1 MARTLKVVL
10 SLILAVA
17 CLATGLVPDVFG
29 AALVQSMQ
37 AHAEADK
44 AADDAQPVTGE
55 LTSGG
60 WRYRVCA
67 DGYIELLGYTDASAT
82 TLTLPAALEGAW
94 VVRIAENGFAENAA
108 LSDVTIPAQISEI
121 PDSAFSH
128 NASLT
133 IHAYNGTAA
142 LLFANKRGFVQD
154 NRSEF
159 DFFEDILDLSEMKSA
174 QWSLSGSSVTFEAPY
189 SRMLRA
195 GMKVYL
201 PRKGELTNG
210 LPVRIV
216 SCADGTASYE
226 ELNFADAIRSF
237 DVQNVQLTPDVENIQ
252 ILAEGVELDPTTAR
266 GTITGSFSAPLKF
279 NLKFK
284 VNERMSVSGSF
295 SYTPSMSV
303 SLDYGFFKLNELAY
317 ESKVAI
323 SYEMKITG
331 KTQKILAQSIKLARV
346 PMVSGSLVRLWLEL
360 TLEVNPEGEIT
371 VKGTMETSEKV
382 SLKNGK
388 VTKSKNVSNKPIN
401 LSAAVSLKAELK
413 GAIAMYL
420 GFESVKTNV
429 KVAELA
435 VSYGWKFS
443 AETSTEAVPACVDLT
458 YSQTFKVTLEAGI
471 LEAKVAGKEIRTT
484 KIFGGEVFNETHERA
499 KLHFEYALGK
509 FVSEC
514 TRSRY
519 ATVSYYIG
527 PNDQKAD
534 CMTITVNKGV
544 VLSKP
549 SNPSRSGYT
558 FEGWYKDDK
567 FKTLWDFANDK
578 VTEDV
583 TLYAKWISNATGAT
597 VTPAPEEPE
606 DEGPISD
613 SSRLLTAA
621 ESMPYLK
628 YEITGDGVE
637 ITGYNGRPIALTI
650 PDEIEGKKVVSIKER
665 AFKGCKTLKQI
676 VLPDGI
682 TTMGECAFQGT
693 YLTSVRT
700 PASWTKVVSSAPVVG
715 DVALMSPFAGCTTL
729 KSVAVPQGVTMVP
742 DYAFNGSAEDECPTA
757 SITSVSLPDTLTEIG
772 VYAFGETG
780 ISSIVLPDSIT
791 AMGSFAFAGSH
802 LSFVRTPVS
811 WTETIPYKRLNTY
824 YASPFEDCEMLKS
837 AVVPEG
843 VKVLPHSAFDFA
855 KNLVDISLPSTLE
868 EIGNNA
874 FCATSISSIKLPDG
888 LKVIGMEAF
897 AECDNL
903 KSIVLPDSITTMGT
917 NAFAY
922 TGLTSVRT
930 PLSWTD
936 IISPEYDD
944 GAYCHS
950 PFDCCDDL
958 KTIVVPEGVTKLP
971 DCAFHSNPIEGWI
984 PDVDVRLP
992 STLEEIGACAFS
1004 SSGISSIRL
1013 PEGLKVIGAS
1023 AFEDCGWLT
1032 DINLPDSI
1040 TTIGAY
1046 AFFWTSLTTVRTPLN
1061 WTKVTQGIHEYEGV
1075 SRKTGSPFEGCQTLK
1090 NVIVPEGVTVLPDNA
1105 FNFKEQNPF
1114 ALNVREYGD
1123 MTISLPST
1131 LTKVGEN
1138 AFAGTNFS
1146 EIVLPKSVAAIGAR
1160 AMASCTSLKR
1170 VVFMGDVQS
1179 MGEAVL
1185 EDTPVEQICAPSSG
1199 SSVRSYLE
1207 KNYPDVRLFGLPS
1220 DYHVLS
1226 WQNTGD
1232 AALPDQT
1239 VQAGMKITRPAEPSY
1254 AEHTFG
1260 GWYSDAAC
1268 TQAWDFEKDVM
1279 PDGNLTLYA
1288 RWLYT
1293 PAGFSYTIA
1302 DGRATIT
1309 KYEGSAV
1316 NLVIP
1321 DEIGGAAVGAL
1332 AAESIPDSVAR
1343 LTIPAGVAEIDAKAF
1358 RYAGGLTSI
1367 AVAAG
1372 NAVYRSEDGVLY
1384 RGDTLICYPQS
1395 RAGEKFT
1402 VPDGVS
1408 AIGERGFYDCDILRA
1423 LTIPAGVGS
1432 LGEYGVY
1439 DCDNLTSVA
1448 FAADVNAIADGNF
1461 LLCANDLN
1469 VTGPIG
1475 AEKLTAYA
1483 DGAYVNYNMYN
1494 LIYVQGGAAIASSS
1508 LRAGERIG
1516 ELPALEA
1523 EGEKAFLGW
1532 STTED
1537 SGSLWTAGDTLMPES
1552 DMVFYAVFGYL
1563 FEYEAAEGGVIL
1575 TKYTGAETRVKVPMS
1590 IDGQK
1595 VVGIRADCFED
1606 KSVTLLGDGG
1616 TLVEDFAGACGLSFE
1631 RIAYRLSFETN
1642 GGTKAAA
1649 RELCAGDEIILPTP
1663 VRQGYALNG
1672 WYTNAALTEAWT
1684 AGDPMPAGDLTL
1696 YARWK
1701 RTDETAV
1708 SIPFT
1713 FEETE
1718 GGLTITGFTGE
1729 FGKVEIPESINGQ
1742 TVVGIADYAFEGNA
1756 YMQVVSVPASVVSIG
1771 ENAFADS
1778 TLYSI
1783 TMAGVKTIGAHAFE
1797 GCAALAEVALPDTLT
1812 ALGAYAFQD
1821 CSALL
1826 NIELPQSVVALS
1838 EGLFSGC
1845 EWLVSVGLPAG
1856 LETIGAG
1863 AFRGCVR
1870 IAAIDVGA
1878 NVSEISPDAFEGC
1891 NALAAFSAA
1900 DGNMYYK
1907 AVDGVLFNKAGTQL
1921 MAYPAGRA
1929 DSIYAIP
1936 GGVTMIAANAM
1947 RSSRITELRLN
1958 DELTAI
1964 GEGALSGS
1972 MLLETIAFNKKLTDI
1987 GANAFEGCANL
1998 REVTIPDSVG
2008 KIGAEAFDM
2017 TGLTRIY
2024 IPPQTELGRNAVP
2037 ALDGLTIYGQADSE
2051 AEIYAEAQ
2059 GIRFIDSSRD
2069 IEVTGISIPETLSIQ
2084 PETTAALT
2092 AMLEPSDTTER
2103 RVLWSSADETVAAV
2117 TEDGVVQARSIGTT
2131 VITAKAANGS
2141 TAECTVT
2148 VAKEKI
2154 TAESIALSAAEIN
2167 LLVGEMRAVS
2177 ATVLPNNADDGAVS
2191 WSVEDPEIVSWI
2203 NGSLVGMAVG
2213 QTVLTATTAGGLK
2226 AQCTITVKPGPMGRP
2241 DFELPQVLKA
2251 IAPEAF
2257 TGLAMRI
2264 VLCPDGLETI
2274 GARAFAGCE
2283 ALRQIYIPASVA
2295 EIAADAFADC
2305 SRFLVIYGE
2314 EGSAA
2319 ERFADENGYAFSS
2332 KR

>member
-1 MARTLKVVL
+1 MSRTLKVVL

-67 DGYIELLGYTDASAT
+67 DGYIELLGYTDAFAT

-266 GTITGSFSAPLKF
+266 GTVTATGSVPLMF
-279 NLKFK
+279 TLNFE
-284 VNERMSVSGSF
+284 VNEILSVSGSI
-295 SYTPSMSV
+295 SYTPSLSASV
-303 SLDYGFFKLNELAY
+303 DYGFFKLNEFTY
-317 ESKVAI
+317 ENKSTI
-323 SYEMKITG
+323 SYEIKAIG
-331 KTQKILAQSIKLARV
+331 KRKLFKVESNPIKLASV
-346 PMVSGSLVRLWLEL
+346 PMISGTPLSCCLEL
-360 TLEVNPEGEIT
+360 VLEVTLEGEVSI
-371 VKGTMETSEKV
+371 KATMETSEKV
-382 SLKNGK
+382 SIKNGK
-388 VTKSKNVSNKPIN
+388 VTKSKSVSNKPIN
-401 LSAAVSLKAELK
+401 ISAAVGLEADFKVLINLK
-413 GAIAMYL
+413 L
-420 GFESVKTNV
+420 GFNVINNYVKI
-429 KVAELA
+429 AELA
-435 VSYGWKFS
+435 VSYGWKVS
-443 AETSTEAVPACVDLT
+443 AETSTETAPPCVDLT
-458 YSQTFKVTLEAGI
+458 LSQIFTVSLQAGVLEVKVVGMEV
-471 LEAKVAGKEIRTT
+471 KTT
-484 KIFGGEVFNETHERA
+484 KIFGGEIFNVTREVA
-499 KLHFEYALGK
+499 KLHFESGSMK

-527 PNDQKAD
+527 PNELR
-534 CMTITVNKGV
+534 TITVEKGAM
-544 VLSKP
+544 LSRP
-549 SNPSRSGYT
+549 SNPYRSGYT

-578 VTEDV
+578 VTGDI
-583 TLYAKWISNATGAT
+583 TLYAKWKNNATGVT

-606 DEGPISD
+606 DEGPIPD

-700 PASWTKVVSSAPVVG
+700 PASWTKVVSSASDASSEYEP
-715 DVALMSPFAGCTTL
+715 MSPFAGCTTL
-729 KSVAVPQGVTMVP
+729 KTVVVPQGVTIVP
-742 DYAFNGSAEDECPTA
+742 AYAFNGRVKDGYPTA

-772 VYAFGETG
+772 MYAFGETG

-791 AMGSFAFAGSH
+791 AMRSRAFSGTQLTSVRMPVGWTEIYSYDNDELSDYRSPFEGCTTLKSVIIPEGVTAVPEDAFGWVDSIEYISLPSTLIEIGDDAFTGTGISSIQLPNGLKTIGQFAFAYCDLLTGIELPDSITAMGASAFFDTA
-802 LSFVRTPVS
+802 LVSVRTPVS
-811 WTETIPYKRLNTY
+811 WTEVKTDEGEVYDGY
-824 YASPFEDCEMLKS
+824 CYSPFNGCDKLKTII
-837 AVVPEG
+837 VPEG
-843 VKVLPHSAFDFA
+843 VTRLPDCAFHAELDGWIRD
-855 KNLVDISLPSTLE
+855 VRVSLPSTLE
-868 EIGNNA
+868 EIGEHA
-874 FCATSISSIKLPDG
+874 FE
-888 LKVIGMEAF
+888 M
-897 AECDNL
+897 
-903 KSIVLPDSITTMGT
+903 
-917 NAFAY
+917 
-922 TGLTSVRT
+922 
-930 PLSWTD
+930 TD
-936 IISPEYDD
+936 
-944 GAYCHS
+944 
-950 PFDCCDDL
+950 
-958 KTIVVPEGVTKLP
+958 
-971 DCAFHSNPIEGWI
+971 
-984 PDVDVRLP
+984 
-992 STLEEIGACAFS
+992 
-1004 SSGISSIRL
+1004 ISSIRL
-1013 PEGLKVIGAS
+1013 PEGLKVIGTS
-1023 AFEDCGWLT
+1023 AFALCERLT
-1032 DINLPDSI
+1032 DINLPDSV

-1046 AFFWTSLTTVRTPLN
+1046 AFSWTGLTTVRTPLN
-1061 WTKVTQGIHEYEGV
+1061 WAKVIPYVDKDEA
-1075 SRKTGSPFEGCQTLK
+1075 KAGSPFEGCERLK
-1090 NVIVPEGVTVLPDNA
+1090 NVIVPEGVTVLPDNV
-1105 FNFKEQNPF
+1105 FNFKEQNPW
-1114 ALNVREYGD
+1114 VYYDHKYSD

-1160 AMASCTSLKR
+1160 AMASCASLKR

-1199 SSVRSYLE
+1199 SNVRSYLE
-1207 KNYPDVRLFGLPS
+1207 ENYPDVRLFGLPS

-1239 VQAGMKITRPAEPSY
+1239 VQAGLKITRPAEPSY

-1293 PAGFSYTIA
+1293 PAGFSYTIS

-1321 DEIGGAAVGAL
+1321 DEIGGAAVGVL

-1343 LTIPAGVAEIDAKAF
+1343 LTIPAGVTEIDAKAF

-1537 SGSLWTAGDTLMPES
+1537 GGSLWTAGDTLMPES

-1708 SIPFT
+1708 SVPFT

-1778 TLYSI
+1778 ALYSI

-1797 GCAALAEVALPDTLT
+1797 GCASLAEVVLPDTLT

-1826 NIELPQSVVALS
+1826 NIELSQSVVALS

-1863 AFRGCVR
+1863 AFRGCAR

-2037 ALDGLTIYGQADSE
+2037 ALDGLTIYGQTDSE

-2069 IEVTGISIPETLSIQ
+2069 VEVTGISIPETLSIQ

-2241 DFELPQVLKA
+2241 DFELPQALKA
-2251 IAPEAF
+2251 IEPEAF
-2257 TGLAMRI
+2257 TGLAMKI

-2274 GARAFAGCE
+2274 GAKAFAGCG

-2319 ERFADENGYAFSS
+2319 ERFAGEHGYAFST

>member
-1 MARTLKVVL
+1 MSRTLKVVL

-284 VNERMSVSGSF
+284 VNERMSISGSF

-534 CMTITVNKGV
+534 CMTITVNKGA

-558 FEGWYKDDK
+558 FAGWYKDDK

-578 VTEDV
+578 VTGDI
-583 TLYAKWISNATGAT
+583 TLYAKWKNNATGVT

-606 DEGPISD
+606 DEGPIPD

-628 YEITGDGVE
+628 YEITSDGVE

-700 PASWTKVVSSAPVVG
+700 PASWTKVVSSASDASSEYEP
-715 DVALMSPFAGCTTL
+715 MSPFAGCTTL
-729 KSVAVPQGVTMVP
+729 KTVVVPQGVTIVP
-742 DYAFNGSAEDECPTA
+742 AYAFNGRVKDGCPTA

-772 VYAFGETG
+772 MYAFGETG

-791 AMGSFAFAGSH
+791 AMRSRAFSGTQLTSVRMPVGWTEIYSYDNDELSDYRSPFEGCTTLKNVIVPEGVTAVPEDAFGWVDSIEYISLPSTLIEIGDDAFTGTGISSIQLPNGLKTIGQFAFAYCDLLTGIELPDSITAMGASAFFDTA
-802 LSFVRTPVS
+802 LVSVRTPVS
-811 WTETIPYKRLNTY
+811 WTEVKTDEGEVYDGY
-824 YASPFEDCEMLKS
+824 CYSPFNGCDKLKTII
-837 AVVPEG
+837 VPEG
-843 VKVLPHSAFDFA
+843 VTRLPDCAFHAELDGWIRD
-855 KNLVDISLPSTLE
+855 VRVSLPSTLE
-868 EIGNNA
+868 EIGEHA
-874 FCATSISSIKLPDG
+874 FE
-888 LKVIGMEAF
+888 M
-897 AECDNL
+897 
-903 KSIVLPDSITTMGT
+903 
-917 NAFAY
+917 
-922 TGLTSVRT
+922 
-930 PLSWTD
+930 TD
-936 IISPEYDD
+936 
-944 GAYCHS
+944 
-950 PFDCCDDL
+950 
-958 KTIVVPEGVTKLP
+958 
-971 DCAFHSNPIEGWI
+971 
-984 PDVDVRLP
+984 
-992 STLEEIGACAFS
+992 
-1004 SSGISSIRL
+1004 ISSIRL
-1013 PEGLKVIGAS
+1013 PEGLKVIGTS
-1023 AFEDCGWLT
+1023 AFALCERLT
-1032 DINLPDSI
+1032 DINLPDSV

-1046 AFFWTSLTTVRTPLN
+1046 AFSWTGLTTVRTPLN
-1061 WTKVTQGIHEYEGV
+1061 WAKVIPYVDKDEA
-1075 SRKTGSPFEGCQTLK
+1075 KAGSPFEGCERLK
-1090 NVIVPEGVTVLPDNA
+1090 NVIVPEGVTVLPDNV
-1105 FNFKEQNPF
+1105 FNFKEQNPW
-1114 ALNVREYGD
+1114 VYYDHKYSD

-1160 AMASCTSLKR
+1160 AMASCASLKR
-1170 VVFMGDVQS
+1170 IVFMGDVQS

-1207 KNYPDVRLFGLPS
+1207 KNYPVVRLFGLPS

-1239 VQAGMKITRPAEPSY
+1239 VQAGLKITRPAEPSY

-1302 DGRATIT
+1302 DGLATIT
-1309 KYEGSAV
+1309 AYEGSAV

-1343 LTIPAGVAEIDAKAF
+1343 LTIPAGVTEIDAKAF

-1708 SIPFT
+1708 SVPFT

-1778 TLYSI
+1778 ALYSI

-1863 AFRGCVR
+1863 AFRGCAR

-1878 NVSEISPDAFEGC
+1878 NVSEISSDAFDGC
-1891 NALAAFSAA
+1891 SALTAFSSA

-1907 AVDGVLFNKAGTQL
+1907 TVDGVLFNKAGTQL

-1972 MLLETIAFNKKLTDI
+1972 MLLETIAFNKKLADI
-1987 GANAFEGCANL
+1987 GVNAFEGCANL

-2241 DFELPQVLKA
+2241 DFELPQALKA

-2274 GARAFAGCE
+2274 GAKAFAGCG

-2319 ERFADENGYAFSS
+2319 ERFAGEHGYAFST